1 MGLRSA
7 LRWASGPAQSIA
19 LVAGVLAM
27 SLPLCDGASAA
38 PPSLPGS
45 AQPGHDRPLPE
56 VPQPPPEY
64 HFQIEAPHR
73 SPVPRDV
80 DAIRFKLSDIRVE
93 GAVTLSPES
102 FKPLYAGLIGKDI
115 TLSNIYDI
123 ADAIENAYRNAGY
136 PLVRAYVPPQ
146 RVNDGVFTIKV
157 VEGYVAAMS
166 VEGGSDALQ
175 ARIKDYLAPAEESH
189 PLKLAALERGLLL
202 ANDIPGVAATG
213 ILKPSASTP
222 GASDL
227 IVTVSQPRVTGGL
240 AVDNRG
246 SHFSG
251 IWTITADAALN
262 GVIDGADQLSA
273 SITGSPH
280 SKEQLGGQLR
290 YRHPIGDSGL
300 TGSLFGV
307 ITHGEPGSTL
317 SAFNVRTDS
326 YAFGPRL
333 TYPLIRSRAE
343 TLMFDGGFTAQ
354 DAKVDIL
361 GTGVS
366 HDHWRVLDI
375 AADYL
380 SSDFLG
386 GNLGGVLDVAQGLTV
401 LGATPNG
408 SPELSRKGAKTDFTK
423 IVAGARFLEPLGHG
437 LGLML
442 GMQSQYTFTPLIIG
456 EQVTFG
462 GKDIGRGYDPG
473 AITGDRGI
481 GGSAELRYTS
491 KITGMNPLTAL
502 EPYVF
507 YDTAAAWYIN
517 HGSSFD
523 PSLKNQTIASTGGGV
538 RFWFDPQITA
548 GLEVARTL
556 RAVPGSDG
564 GKKTTKVL
572 VDAAIRF

>member
-1 MGLRSA
+1 
-7 LRWASGPAQSIA
+7 
-19 LVAGVLAM
+19 
-27 SLPLCDGASAA
+27 LPEA
-38 PPSLPGS
+38 PP
-45 AQPGHDRPLPE
+45 
-56 VPQPPPEY
+56 PPPEY
-64 HFQIEAPHR
+64 RFQIEAPHR

-80 DAIRFKLSDIRVE
+80 DAIHFKLSDIRVE
-93 GAVTLSPES
+93 GAVALSADS
-102 FKPLYAGLIGKDI
+102 FRPFYTDLIGKDI
-115 TLSNIYDI
+115 TLSKIYDI
-123 ADAIENAYRNAGY
+123 ADAIENAYRRAGY

-146 RVNDGVFTIKV
+146 RVSDGIFTIKV
-157 VEGYVAAMS
+157 VEGYIAAMS
-166 VEGGSDALQ
+166 VEGGGADLQ
-175 ARIKDYLAPAEESH
+175 ARIKNYLAQAQKSH
-189 PLKLAALERGLLL
+189 PLKLADLERGLLL
-202 ANDIPGVAATG
+202 VNDIPGVTATG

-227 IVTVSQPRVTGGL
+227 VVTVTQPWISGGL

-251 IWTITADAALN
+251 IWTITGDAAIN
-262 GVIDGADQLSA
+262 GVFDDSDQFSVNL
-273 SITGSPH
+273 TGSPH
-280 SKEQLGGQLR
+280 SKEQLGAQLR

-343 TLMFDGGFTAQ
+343 TLMFDGGFTVQ
-354 DAKVDIL
+354 DANVDIL
-361 GTGVS
+361 GTGIS
-366 HDHWRVLDI
+366 HDHWRVLDL

-386 GNLGGVLDVAQGLTV
+386 GSIGGVLDVAQGLNAF
-401 LGATPNG
+401 GATQNG

-442 GMQSQYTFTPLIIG
+442 GMQGQYTFSPLIIG

-481 GGSAELRYTS
+481 GGSTELRYDTRLTDM
-491 KITGMNPLTAL
+491 KPLTAL
-502 EPYVF
+502 EPYLF
-507 YDTAAAWYIN
+507 YDTAAAWFIN
-517 HGSSFD
+517 HGASFD
-523 PSLKNQTIASTGGGV
+523 PSLLNETIASTGGGI

-548 GLEVARTL
+548 GIEVARTL